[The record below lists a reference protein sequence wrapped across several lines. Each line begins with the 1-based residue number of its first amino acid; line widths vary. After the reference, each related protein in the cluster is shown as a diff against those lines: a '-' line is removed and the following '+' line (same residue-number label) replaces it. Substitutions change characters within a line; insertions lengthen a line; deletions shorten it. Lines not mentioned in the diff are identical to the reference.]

1 MTRTMMP
8 DDGDVALMGIPY
20 PDPVS
25 GLAAALAVVAAVGRG
40 AAHLDLSELEATC
53 PPMFGSLLA
62 AAVGTAP
69 VGPPMRVVTTRDGTF
84 VAVTSS
90 DDTVL
95 DAVEAGAPKMTVA
108 EVISAART
116 SGGDAV
122 VVSGPKHLRSDERLR
137 SRGFWRADQA
147 PILRAQG
154 IEIAGPVAI
163 IDDQR
168 PEWWRGAPDLFE
180 DTAAVLTTVLGYDRD
195 AIDRLLSEGAIADR
209 RLAAEAE

>member
-1 MTRTMMP
+1 
-8 DDGDVALMGIPY
+8 
-20 PDPVS
+20 
-25 GLAAALAVVAAVGRG
+25 AVVAAVGRG
-40 AAHLDLSELEATC
+40 ASHLDLSELEATC
-53 PPMFGSLLA
+53 PPIFASLLA

-69 VGPPMRVVTTRDGTF
+69 VGHPMRVVTTSDGTF

-95 DAVEAGAPKMTVA
+95 DAVEAGAPKMTVE
-108 EVISAART
+108 EVINAART
-116 SGGDAV
+116 SAGDAV
-122 VVSGPKHLRSDERLR
+122 VVSAPKHLRADERLR
-137 SRGFWRADQA
+137 ARGFWRADQA

-163 IDDQR
+163 VDDQR

-180 DTAAVLTTVLGYDRD
+180 DTAAVLATVLGYDRD
-195 AIDRLLSEGAIADR
+195 AIDRLLAEGAIADR